1 MSTEY
6 KKPSQVPTAIICKRL
21 KELSNAI
28 AKGNTARGHFSMR
41 VPAEVDHDADIVL
54 AEAAK
59 RLEAAE
65 DGWDAYKELR
75 KEVAEKKYPNLTNTI
90 ILNGD
95 K

>member
-1 MSTEY
+1 MSERYTFDPDCSQEEQCECSMEECPAGEYVSTEDY
-6 KKPSQVPTAIICKRL
+6 EKLQAQLADKTRRFDQCSKNY
-21 KELSNAI
+21 KELEQSQN
-28 AKGNTARGHFSMR
+28 
-41 VPAEVDHDADIVL
+41 
-54 AEAAK
+54 
-59 RLEAAE
+59 